1 MSDAK
6 MQAAVGN
13 AQSALPHNPDTG
25 PALVRITFTD
35 GNGKALGNPIE
46 IRVPREL
53 SKKLVKMY
61 LLEMMIKL
69 IKSGMDVLV
78 SGLGW

>member
-1 MSDAK
+1 MSDNRAQAQVSASNAATPD
-6 MQAAVGN
+6 QAAVLTIN
-13 AQSALPHNPDTG
+13 
-25 PALVRITFTD
+25 FTD
-35 GNGKALGNPIE
+35 GTGKQVGAPIV